1 MVFRLRG
8 KTGCVGVLVQRQ
20 IVFYMLTTGGSGQS
34 VGPVRGIRWNSK
46 TLMYPPLQKLKQA
59 NIVAILVRILVV
71 CTELVA
77 QPSRLKKVAP
87 DVDDPGP
94 VAAAELAPMPDNN
107 VQPVVGTGNHASAL
121 QTLRLVKVDVFAFAQ
136 DTVLVRSA
144 ESGWIVIGV
153 GLCASHA
160 SLFIWTE

>member
-1 MVFRLRG
+1 M
-8 KTGCVGVLVQRQ
+8 
-20 IVFYMLTTGGSGQS
+20 
-34 VGPVRGIRWNSK
+34 
-46 TLMYPPLQKLKQA
+46 
-59 NIVAILVRILVV
+59 VV

-87 DVDDPGP
+87 DADDPGP

-121 QTLRLVKVDVFAFAQ
+121 QTLRLVKVDVFAQ
-136 DTVLVRSA
+136 DTLLVRIA
-144 ESGWIVIGV
+144 ESGWIEIGV